1 MGNLARKII
10 DAVQNSML
18 DRLFVRLFPLLWIAS
33 MWEQL
38 SPSEYGAGT
47 LMLLLG
53 VAGLWLL
60 YSLLEA
66 AADQSPKPRRR
77 SPYDPVHVYP
87 SSSLPVS
94 NQPPK
99 ECPRPP
105 AFIRSLVMT
114 LGFGGR
120 SWAFILESLMFI
132 GAFALVLALTYKSQL
147 FWSAV
152 DPRLADQDSR
162 ERLFLAASV
171 ILFALFIRGWAVEQR
186 ERLAPSAGRPPVLGS
201 ILVGGVFAAFV
212 GMIVSDLLG
221 FGLLAGAIGGI
232 GLLAVAIGP
241 PWRDKVLEF
250 LFGKRE
256 PADTRP

>member
-10 DAVQNSML
+10 NAVQNSML
-18 DRLFVRLFPLLWIAS
+18 DRLFLRLFPLLWISS

-38 SPSEYGAGT
+38 SSSDYGAGT
-47 LMLLLG
+47 LMLLFG
-53 VAGLWLL
+53 VAGIWLL

-99 ECPRPP
+99 KCPRPP
-105 AFIRSLVMT
+105 AFVRSLVMT

-120 SWAFILESLMFI
+120 SWAAIVEGLMFI
-132 GAFALVLALTYKSQL
+132 GAFGLAVALAYKSQS

-152 DPRLADQDSR
+152 DPRLAGQVSR

-171 ILFALFIRGWAVEQR
+171 ILIALFIRGWAVEQR
-186 ERLAPSAGRPPVLGS
+186 ERLSPSPASVPVLGS
-201 ILVGGVFAAFV
+201 ILLGVAFSALL
-212 GMIVSDLLG
+212 GMIVSDFLG

-241 PWRDKVLEF
+241 PWRDKILEF